1 MYYKSME
8 IPKWAFMAV
17 GQYLFNQSA
26 FQLQSSSVETKNV
39 ELEESD
45 LCILDILYSGWIEQ
59 IHQIF
64 I

>member
-1 MYYKSME
+1 ME
-8 IPKWAFMAV
+8 IPKWSFMAV
-17 GQYLFNQSA
+17 GQYLFNKSVC
-26 FQLQSSSVETKNV
+26 QLQSSSVEIKNA